1 MNRKIR
7 LIWQL
12 YPSYVLIILVSLFA
26 VGWNA
31 LSALKTFYI
40 EQTITYLKNQG
51 QILSHEIGNHITPLD
66 TQTIDKI
73 CKAAGKDAS
82 IRITIMLLNGDII
95 GDSHK
100 PIVKMDNHADRPEV
114 FKAATGNIGSSIR
127 FSRTLQKNMMYV
139 AVPLKK
145 NNITQVII
153 RTSIPLTFIE
163 TSLKTVE
170 FKIFINGL
178 LIAFF
183 ASLVCLY
190 ISRRISRPIEEIRQG
205 AEQFAKGD
213 FSLRIHMPHTNKEL
227 TILTDSLNE
236 MAAQL
241 DERIKTVLHQQNE
254 IEAILSS
261 MLEGIIAI
269 DTDEQIIKIN
279 HTAIKMLDQN
289 ATLDDYL
296 GRNIQEIIRIP
307 RVHKFVNATLFEGQ
321 TIQGDIEINYKERQ
335 VFNICCTPLRYT
347 SEIPIGALI
356 VFNDVTQLRHLE
368 NVRQDFVANVSH
380 EIRTP
385 LTTIKGFVETLLSG
399 AMKDSQKATR
409 FLGIIN
415 KHVARLN
422 GITENLLQ
430 LARIEQNGTNQI
442 HREKENLKRVI
453 LSAIQIC
460 QEEANNKHIQIKVSC
475 DSDLFVNI
483 HRDLFEH
490 SLVNLLDNAIKYSK
504 ENSEVN
510 IAAEQKETHISIKI
524 IDQGQGIA
532 KEHLTRLFERFYRVD
547 KARSRDMGG
556 TGLGLSIVKHIVQA
570 HDGNVKVDST
580 LGKGSVFTIDIRA

>member
-1 MNRKIR
+1 MMKKKVK

-12 YPSYVLIILVSLFA
+12 YPSYVLIILISLFA

-51 QILSHEIGNHITPLD
+51 HILEHEIGNYISPLNKHH
-66 TQTIDKI
+66 IDKI
-73 CKAAGKDAS
+73 CKAVGKDAS
-82 IRITIMLLNGDII
+82 IRVTIMLINGDII
-95 GDSHK
+95 GDSHES
-100 PIVKMDNHADRPEV
+100 PTEMDNHADRPEIINASGG
-114 FKAATGNIGSSIR
+114 KLGSSIR

-139 AVPLKK
+139 AIPLKK
-145 NNITQVII
+145 DNITQVII

-170 FKIFINGL
+170 FKIFIGGL

-190 ISRRISRPIEEIRQG
+190 ISRRISRPIEEIKKG

-227 TILTDSLNE
+227 AILTDSLNQ

-241 DERIKTVLHQQNE
+241 EERIQTVLRQQNE

-261 MLEGIIAI
+261 MLEGIVAI
-269 DTDEQIIKIN
+269 DKNEQIIKIN
-279 HTAIKMLDQN
+279 HMAIKMLDKS
-289 ATLDDYL
+289 AMPDDYL
-296 GRNIQEIIRIP
+296 RRNIQEKIRIA
-307 RVHKFVNATLFEGQ
+307 RVHEIVKETLFEGK
-321 TIQGDIEINYKERQ
+321 TIQGDVELNYEKKQ
-335 VFNICCTPLRYT
+335 VFNICCTPLRDIT
-347 SEIPIGALI
+347 EKPIGALI

-399 AMKDSQKATR
+399 AMTDSEKTKR
-409 FLGIIN
+409 FLTIIA
-415 KHVARLN
+415 KHTERLS

-430 LARIEQNGTNQI
+430 LARIEQNGKKPI
-442 HREKENLKRVI
+442 HREKVNLNKVI
-453 LSAIQIC
+453 LSAIQVC
-460 QEEANNKHIQIKVSC
+460 QEEANNKQIKMNISC
-475 DSDLFVNI
+475 DDNIIVNLN
-483 HRDLFEH
+483 RELFEH
-490 SLVNLLDNAIKYSK
+490 ALVNLIDNAIKYSK
-504 ENSEVN
+504 HQSE
-510 IAAEQKETHISIKI
+510 IDIEAEQSDSHLFIKI
-524 IDQGQGIA
+524 KDNGPGIA
-532 KEHLTRLFERFYRVD
+532 SEHLTRLFERFYRVD
-547 KARSRDMGG
+547 KARTREMGG

-570 HDGNVKVDST
+570 HGGNVKVDSIT
-580 LGKGSVFTIDIRA
+580 GKGSVFTIEI